1 MSHSLSKPGFAQ
13 MLDAGPRAHNRFA
26 ELIARYPNL
35 SEPQIEQLIGVFPRL
50 GALDLA
56 LMMSDDNLGPRLEA
70 FCSAHRELISPSLAD
85 YAVIGAILALPV
97 MVAAAFV
104 LSGLG

>member
-1 MSHSLSKPGFAQ
+1 MSCSLSKSGFAH

-35 SEPQIEQLIGVFPRL
+35 SQSQIEQLIGVFPRL

-97 MVAAAFV
+97 MLATAVV
-104 LSGLG
+104 LAGLG